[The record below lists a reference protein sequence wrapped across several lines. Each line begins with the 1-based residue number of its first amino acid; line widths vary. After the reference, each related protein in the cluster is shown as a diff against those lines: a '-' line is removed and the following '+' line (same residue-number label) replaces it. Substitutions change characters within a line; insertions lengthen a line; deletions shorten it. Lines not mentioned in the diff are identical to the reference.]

1 MKGEKEI
8 AEARPETFTSILATK
23 ERIKIR
29 FNELTFKCPK
39 TGYPDFA
46 KLELEYIPDSQI
58 LELRS
63 FKLWLNSF
71 RDVYI
76 GYEKLMDRIFTELQT
91 TLEPKWIKLKITFN
105 PRGNV
110 HTSIT
115 AEEGNK

>member
-1 MKGEKEI
+1 MKGEEQI
-8 AEARPETFTSILATK
+8 ADARIETFKITLATR

-29 FNELTFKCPK
+29 FDELTFKCPK

-46 KLELEYIPDSQI
+46 KLELEYIPDTQI
-58 LELRS
+58 LELKS

-76 GYEKLMDRIFTELQT
+76 GYEKLMDKIFTELQT
-91 TLEPKWIKLKITFN
+91 ELMPRWIKMKLTFN

-110 HTSIT
+110 YTSIT
-115 AEEGNK
+115 AEEGKK